1 VLRLLRP
8 RQWTKNLLLFAALL
22 FARKLLDPTAFATAC
37 LAFVSFCLASSS
49 VYVVNDLVDVER
61 DRLHPEKRD
70 RPIASGR
77 VGRGAALALAVG
89 LATAALAV
97 AAWISRDFALTAVV
111 YMALSHFYS
120 FVAKNVVILD
130 TLIVAVGF
138 VIRAVA
144 GAIAIQVPYSDWFV
158 LCTLFVALFIAL
170 SKRKAELL
178 AGGADSRTRPVLAH
192 YSESALGAF
201 TGTSM
206 AAAVISYSLYVQD
219 ILHESAGERRLLIF
233 TVPFVIV
240 AIFRYHLLVEK
251 EGAGEKPEEILLG
264 DRPLQLS
271 MLGFVLV
278 AAAAYYGG
286 G

>member
-1 VLRLLRP
+1 MLRLLRP
-8 RQWTKNLLLFAALL
+8 KQWTKNLLLFAALL

-61 DRLHPEKRD
+61 DRLHPEKRN

-77 VGRGAALALAVG
+77 VGRGTALALAAG
-89 LATAALAV
+89 LTAGALAV
-97 AAWISRDFALTAVV
+97 ALWIGPEFAVTVVV

-178 AGGADSRTRPVLAH
+178 AGGADIRTRPVLAH

-240 AIFRYHLLVEK
+240 AIFRYHLLVER

-278 AAAAYYGG
+278 AAAAYYWGG
-286 G
+286 

>member
-8 RQWTKNLLLFAALL
+8 KQWTKNLLLFAALL

-178 AGGADSRTRPVLAH
+178 AGGADIRTRPVLAH

-206 AAAVISYSLYVQD
+206 AAAVISYSLYV
-219 ILHESAGERRLLIF
+219 LLIF

-240 AIFRYHLLVEK
+240 AIFRYHLLVER

-278 AAAAYYGG
+278 AAAAYYWGG
-286 G
+286 

>member
-8 RQWTKNLLLFAALL
+8 KQWTKNLLLFAALL

-138 VIRAVA
+138 VIRWPA
-144 GAIAIQVPYSDWFV
+144 PSP
-158 LCTLFVALFIAL
+158 
-170 SKRKAELL
+170 
-178 AGGADSRTRPVLAH
+178 SRCPTP
-192 YSESALGAF
+192 
-201 TGTSM
+201 TGSSC
-206 AAAVISYSLYVQD
+206 APCSWRSSS
-219 ILHESAGERRLLIF
+219 HSRNERRSSSPAEP
-233 TVPFVIV
+233 TSGRVPSWPTTQR
-240 AIFRYHLLVEK
+240 ARS
-251 EGAGEKPEEILLG
+251 ARSPAP
-264 DRPLQLS
+264 RWPRR
-271 MLGFVLV
+271 
-278 AAAAYYGG
+278 
-286 G
+286 